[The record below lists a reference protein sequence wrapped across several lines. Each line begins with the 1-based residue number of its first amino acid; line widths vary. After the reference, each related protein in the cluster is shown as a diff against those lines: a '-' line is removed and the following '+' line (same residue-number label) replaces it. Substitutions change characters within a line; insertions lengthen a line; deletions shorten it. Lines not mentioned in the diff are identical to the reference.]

1 MQVKITT
8 YIDPYC
14 FALNVPVEHQKGFL
28 IELFKIFYT
37 QHVIEAYKEVQQEN
51 PDIFPPLLE
60 KQ

>member
-14 FALNVPVEHQKGFL
+14 FALNVSFEHQKEFL
-28 IELFKIFYT
+28 IELFKVFSS
-37 QHVIEAYKEVQQEN
+37 QHVIEAYKEIQQRN
-51 PDIFPPLLE
+51 PDLFPPLLE